1 MLEVLAIGA
10 YAGGRPTN
18 STCYI
23 NFARDSRYKIK
34 QVDGLDF
41 PEGTIKMSQYVGLD
55 GANFDSASVGF
66 RTITLTIAIEKDAPS
81 ARHSIYDVFQQKS
94 RVILYFASGSDRYCH
109 IDGYVRSCDMSLFDK
124 KQTAQVVIDC
134 PSAYLSAGG
143 YIPHTADAPTL
154 GGMTYDG
161 TNEAMY
167 LQPTSDDHWSTGAGS
182 TPAKYL
188 IQNNGEV
195 SVGAFITLTIVQNQ
209 TYNIEVHCQSVRTG
223 VTKTMSFLNHYY
235 AQYDE
240 LSILTIPNRKNITYY
255 PNGSSTTRNGMGML
269 SPASEWFMLEKG
281 DNYFWVTTDG
291 ADNNLFFDVSANGL
305 YGGI

>member
-34 QVDGLDF
+34 QVDGLDYA
-41 PEGTIKMSQYVGLD
+41 EGTIKMTQYVGLD
-55 GANFDSASVGF
+55 GATFDSASVGF

-81 ARHSIYDVFQQKS
+81 ARYKIYDVFQQKS
-94 RVILYFASGSDRYCH
+94 RVILYFASGADRYCH

-124 KQTAQVVIDC
+124 KQTAQVVVDC

-143 YIPHTADAPTL
+143 YIPHTADAPSFA
-154 GGMTYDG
+154 GMEYDS

-182 TPAKYL
+182 TPTKYL
-188 IQNNGEV
+188 IQNTAEV
-195 SVGAFITLTIVQNQ
+195 PVGAFINLTMVKDNVR
-209 TYNIEVHCQSVRTG
+209 NIAINCQSTRTLEI
-223 VTKTMSFLNHYY
+223 TTMSFPSRTYPKYY
-235 AQYDE
+235 E
-240 LSILTIPNRKNITYY
+240 ISITTYPNRKSILVFDENWVQ
-255 PNGSSTTRNGMGML
+255 RNGMGDL
-269 SPASEWFMLEKG
+269 APASNWIMLDKG
-281 DNYFWVTTDG
+281 DNYVWVTTDG
-291 ADNNLFFDVSANGL
+291 ADSSLFFDVMSDGL